1 MQNTELLIQMLS
13 LQHSWA
19 EQQHKI
25 FSLSPVIVGKCRI
38 CQHFLQ
44 LHGLHKRPGL
54 LFELMCCATLLRSGG
69 CLHIF
74 FWVTHLEQELIVAI
88 KFYFLLF
95 RYQHHHQPS
104 LCPSNSNVQISHRSS
119 PFQEMLIQE
128 GHFLDQLAD
137 SLFSHLHCFRWN
149 WFTFVACNLY
159 IWSQHICSMYLWLF
173 SSSPA

>member
-1 MQNTELLIQMLS
+1 MSTLAHIRQCCQFVVAEYRGSVIQSSSSKCFHCNTAELCNLS
-13 LQHSWA
+13 NNA
-19 EQQHKI
+19 K
-25 FSLSPVIVGKCRI
+25 FSGLSPVIVRKCRI

-95 RYQHHHQPS
+95 LYQHHHQPS
-104 LCPSNSNVQISHRSS
+104 PCPSNSNVQISHRSS
-119 PFQEMLIQE
+119 SFQEMLIQE
-128 GHFLDQLAD
+128 GHFLDQLAN
-137 SLFSHLHCFRWN
+137 SLFSDLHCFR
-149 WFTFVACNLY
+149 
-159 IWSQHICSMYLWLF
+159 
-173 SSSPA
+173 

>member
-1 MQNTELLIQMLS
+1 MTWQISIFCYYLTHTVKTYVLHFQLSGTLSRLAEHSIANTRPYSTLLPICRIQSSSSKCFHCNTAELCN
-13 LQHSWA
+13 
-19 EQQHKI
+19 
-25 FSLSPVIVGKCRI
+25 FSTNAKFSGPSPVIVGKCRI

-95 RYQHHHQPS
+95 LYQHHHQPS
-104 LCPSNSNVQISHRSS
+104 PCPSKSNVQISHR
-119 PFQEMLIQE
+119 
-128 GHFLDQLAD
+128 
-137 SLFSHLHCFRWN
+137 
-149 WFTFVACNLY
+149 
-159 IWSQHICSMYLWLF
+159 
-173 SSSPA
+173 